1 MIQSGVPNLHCEDTA
16 ACMEPFTS
24 KYRTI
29 LFDADDTLFDF
40 EKAERYALETACRE
54 GGIEFDGSV
63 HGSAYRTINREIWE
77 EFERKRITLEELR
90 PERWRRFFHRF
101 SLPHDPHEF
110 SARFL
115 GHLAAGAFL
124 IPGAVE
130 AVQALASGRTL
141 AIVTNGI
148 REVQRRRFA
157 ASPLAGLIPH
167 LIVSEDAGAAKPD
180 PAFFRYAFERIGIP
194 EHEKSRVLIVGD
206 SLSSDIQGG
215 ILFGIDT
222 CWFNPGAAAN
232 ETPFTPDYEIRSLAE
247 LTGR

>member
-1 MIQSGVPNLHCEDTA
+1 
-16 ACMEPFTS
+16 MEPFTS
-24 KYRTI
+24 KYRII
-29 LFDADDTLFDF
+29 LFDADGTLFDF
-40 EKAERYALETACRE
+40 DRAEEYALEAACRE

-63 HGSAYRTINREIWE
+63 HGSAYRLINREIWE
-77 EFERKRITLEELR
+77 EFERNRITLAELR

-101 SLPHDPHEF
+101 SLPHDPHDF
-110 SARFL
+110 SERYL
-115 GHLAAGAFL
+115 GHLAVGAFL
-124 IPGAVE
+124 LPGAVE
-130 AVQALASGRTL
+130 AVEALAPGRTL

-148 REVQRRRFA
+148 REVQRPRFA

-167 LIVSEDAGAAKPD
+167 LIVSEDAGVPKPD
-180 PAFFRYAFERIGIP
+180 PAFFRYAFEKIGIP

-232 ETPFTPDYEIRSLAE
+232 GTQFTPEYEIRSLAE
-247 LTGR
+247 LIGR